1 MRTLDAGTDRVAHGV
16 EHVWHR
22 FIATGGSLAVL
33 PVRLAFGLIFM
44 AHGAQK
50 LFGWF
55 GGPGLSATIGGFK
68 QMNIP
73 PAAAVLAACVECFGG
88 LALVAGFLARPAAVG
103 VIVVMLTAIAKVHA
117 KNGFFLNFY
126 MTPGR
131 GHGYE
136 YNLALT
142 AMALSVLI
150 GGAGALSID
159 RLFAP
164 FGG

>member
-1 MRTLDAGTDRVAHGV
+1 MQDLIDLVFGTYASWSHLVVRVVLGV
-16 EHVWHR
+16 V
-22 FIATGGSLAVL
+22 F
-33 PVRLAFGLIFM
+33 F

-50 LFGWF
+50 TFGWF
-55 GGPGLSATIGGFK
+55 GGGGLTAAVNGFR

-73 PAAAVLAACVECFGG
+73 PAATVLAAFVECFGG
-88 LALVAGFLARPAAVG
+88 LALIVGLLVRPAAAG
-103 VIVVMLTAIAKVHA
+103 LIVVMLVAIAKVHG

-126 MTPGR
+126 LTPGK

-136 YNLALT
+136 FNLALIG
-142 AMALSVLI
+142 MALSVLI

-159 RLFAP
+159 RLIAP